1 MNHNYVVH
9 WGQLKELNVVGLISY
24 MAGFYKNCPPLLNP
38 KPFKDTVITAIYRFY
53 FVNWIVF
60 AKSL

>member
-1 MNHNYVVH
+1 MVH
-9 WGQLKELNVVGLISY
+9 WGQLKEVNVVGLISC
-24 MAGFYKNCPPLLNP
+24 MTGFYKNSLPLLNL
-38 KPFKDTVITAIYRFY
+38 KLFKDTVVTVIYRFY

>member
-24 MAGFYKNCPPLLNP
+24 MAGFYNNCPPLLNP

-53 FVNWIVF
+53 FVN
-60 AKSL
+60 